1 MSNSLVSAQL
11 PWVRGGAVGEVVQTY
26 YTGSVS
32 GATIGWGVTPYQC
45 YVSGYWTQDAASVS
59 AATAN
64 QCLIYTGSA
73 ASGALVATIANPT
86 GGGPGD
92 TYSWAAATP
101 QTVIAAGQPISF
113 NFNTTVL
120 GTAYGQILTVV
131 YTKVA
136 L

>member
-1 MSNSLVSAQL
+1 MSNSVAGVAL
-11 PWVRGGAVGEVVQTY
+11 PWLRGGSVGEVTQTY

-32 GATIGWGVTPYQC
+32 AATVGWGVAPFAC
-45 YVSGYWTQDAASVS
+45 YISGYWSQDAAAV
-59 AATAN
+59 AAAN
-64 QCLIYTGSA
+64 NVLIYTGTA
-73 ASGALVATIANPT
+73 ASGGLVATVAVAS